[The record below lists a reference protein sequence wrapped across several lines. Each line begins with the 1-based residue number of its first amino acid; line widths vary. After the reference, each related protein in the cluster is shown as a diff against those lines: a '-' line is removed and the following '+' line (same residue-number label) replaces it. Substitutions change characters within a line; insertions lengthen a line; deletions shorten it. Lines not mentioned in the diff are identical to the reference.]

1 MERRELRETLE
12 TLHRELHD
20 TRHVGETDR
29 VLLEELQADV
39 RRVLDSEAEAPAARH
54 QGLRDRLD
62 QALYELQEDHPQL
75 VASIRN
81 VVNYLSAM
89 GI

>member
-1 MERRELRETLE
+1 MDRRELRETLE
-12 TLHRELHD
+12 TLHEELRGTRTVSEADRE
-20 TRHVGETDR
+20 
-29 VLLEELQADV
+29 LLEELMADV
-39 RRVLDSEAEAPAARH
+39 RRVLDSRAEAPAARH
-54 QGLRDRLD
+54 DGLADRLD
-62 QALYELQEDHPQL
+62 RALYELQEDHPQL

>member
-12 TLHRELHD
+12 ALHDELHG
-20 TRHVGETDR
+20 TRTVGEADR
-29 VLLEELQADV
+29 VLLEELRADL
-39 RRVLDSEAEAPAARH
+39 RRVLDSPAEEPAARH
-54 QGLRDRLD
+54 HGLRERLD
-62 QALYELQEDHPQL
+62 RTLYELQEDYPQL
-75 VASIRN
+75 VSSIRN

>member
-12 TLHRELHD
+12 KLHDELHG
-20 TRHVGETDR
+20 TRTVTEADR
-29 VLLEELQADV
+29 ALLEELAADV
-39 RRVLDSEAEAPAARH
+39 RRVLDSQAEAPSARH

-62 QALYELQEDHPQL
+62 QGLYELQEDHPQL

>member
-12 TLHRELHD
+12 KLHQELHD
-20 TRHVGETDR
+20 TRTVGDADR
-29 VLLEELQADV
+29 VLLEELAADV
-39 RRVLDSEAEAPAARH
+39 RRVLDGTAEAPSARH
-54 QGLRDRLD
+54 QGLKDRLD
-62 QALYELQEDHPQL
+62 QALFELQEDHPQL
-75 VASIRN
+75 VSSIRN